1 MRLNE
6 LYTEDFGEDS
16 DLFSLWLEMYTK
28 VKEQPGDPGYCAL
41 VIYILGIT
49 FVTKES

>member
-41 VIYILGIT
+41 VTYILGIT